1 MKNKEVYINGI
12 DVSECEFC
20 DWKGSDI
27 PQCRIRQASFEPIC
41 KSYNCYYKQIMR
53 TKQKLDKIEKEKT
66 NE

>member
-27 PQCRIRQASFEPIC
+27 PQCRIRQASFEPTC
-41 KSYNCYYKQIMR
+41 KGYNCYYKQLAREKSKNMR
-53 TKQKLDKIEKEKT
+53 KEIGD
-66 NE
+66 